1 MTLQNY
7 DVKFEYVP
15 GRKNTAA
22 DALSRNI
29 ISQTD
34 ASMETACNVQELIA
48 INEEEVRNAQMEEEF
63 SREIIRYLENPAS
76 SSGCT
81 KVTCQV

>member
-7 DVKFEYVP
+7 GVKFEYIP

-29 ISQTD
+29 SSQTD
-34 ASMETACNVQELIA
+34 TNMKIVCNVQELIVL
-48 INEEEVRNAQMEEEF
+48 NEEEVRNAQMEKKSF
-63 SREIIRYLENPAS
+63 Q
-76 SSGCT
+76 G
-81 KVTCQV
+81 K